1 MGLGWGAN
9 CSSGT
14 RDRWR
19 IPGKCLAARLPRSLP
34 INDDGNA
41 RRTWKSWQRAGN
53 ARQNFIKSS
62 RSLDQTF
69 ALMSQRE

>member
-9 CSSGT
+9 CSSGI

-41 RRTWKSWQRAGN
+41 RRTRKSRKD
-53 ARQNFIKSS
+53 ARSTRQIFIKSS
-62 RSLDQTF
+62 QSLDQVF
-69 ALMSQRE
+69 ALIRHLE